1 MANLLWIASER
12 AEGYPLITQVQK
24 KNHKIHLVNS
34 GKDALMYLSTF
45 TCDVIVV
52 DTAHGHSKGVIEMLK
67 MVKKEFPKLEVIVG
81 NIATADAAKMLVDAG
96 ADAVKVGI
104 GPGSICTTRVVAGV
118 GVPQLNAIWDV
129 ASAIQGSGVPVIA
142 DGGIRYSGDIV
153 KALAAGADG
162 LILAG
167 AEAGGLRTTGSESST
182 MVLVPLVADAVDVP
196 IVAAGGIADS
206 RGYRA
211 AMALGAQ
218 GVQVGT
224 RFLASEES
232 PAGAAWKKAIVECTD
247 GGTGLI
253 PFEDTRMAQRLI
265 ITPWIK
271 EKLADQSVKNLTPL
285 LERNPEATGDYE
297 RAAFGSG
304 QVGALIKDIKPIA
317 EIIAEMVS

>member
-1 MANLLWIASER
+1 MEVDPMSKLL
-12 AEGYPLITQVQK
+12 
-24 KNHKIHLVNS
+24 
-34 GKDALMYLSTF
+34 
-45 TCDVIVV
+45 
-52 DTAHGHSKGVIEMLK
+52 EMLGCRYPIIQGPIGMFNSPQ
-67 MVKKEFPKLEVIVG
+67 MVAAVSEAGGYGLLAIGFINDGDTVRRLIDDVRKLTDKPFGANVVLLNPSSGEFLKIL
-81 NIATADAAKMLVDAG
+81 ADAGVKTVTTSVGSPRDIYPVIHDLGMKGIHVVLAA
-96 ADAVKVGI
+96 AHAISAVK
-104 GPGSICTTRVVAGV
+104 
-118 GVPQLNAIWDV
+118 
-129 ASAIQGSGVPVIA
+129 
-142 DGGIRYSGDIV
+142 
-153 KALAAGADG
+153 AGADG
-162 LILAG
+162 LVVVG
-167 AEAGGLRTTGSESST
+167 SEAGGLRTTGSESST

-253 PFEDTRMAQRLI
+253 PLEDTRMAQRLI

>member
-1 MANLLWIASER
+1 MSKLL
-12 AEGYPLITQVQK
+12 
-24 KNHKIHLVNS
+24 
-34 GKDALMYLSTF
+34 
-45 TCDVIVV
+45 
-52 DTAHGHSKGVIEMLK
+52 EMLGCRYPIIQGRIGMFNSPQ
-67 MVKKEFPKLEVIVG
+67 MVAAVSEAGGYGLLAIGFINDGDTVRRLIDDVRKLTDKPFGANVVLLNPSSGEFLKIL
-81 NIATADAAKMLVDAG
+81 ADAGVKTVTTSVGSPRDIYPVIHDLGMKGIHVVLAA
-96 ADAVKVGI
+96 AHAISAVK
-104 GPGSICTTRVVAGV
+104 
-118 GVPQLNAIWDV
+118 
-129 ASAIQGSGVPVIA
+129 
-142 DGGIRYSGDIV
+142 
-153 KALAAGADG
+153 AGADG
-162 LILAG
+162 LVVVG
-167 AEAGGLRTTGSESST
+167 SEAGGLRTTGSESST

-253 PFEDTRMAQRLI
+253 PLEDTRMAQRLI

>member
-1 MANLLWIASER
+1 MSKLL
-12 AEGYPLITQVQK
+12 
-24 KNHKIHLVNS
+24 
-34 GKDALMYLSTF
+34 
-45 TCDVIVV
+45 
-52 DTAHGHSKGVIEMLK
+52 EMLGCRYPIIQGPIGMFNSPQ
-67 MVKKEFPKLEVIVG
+67 MVAAVSEAGGYGLLAIGFINDGDTVRRLIDDVRKLTDKPFGANVVLLNPSSGEFLKIL
-81 NIATADAAKMLVDAG
+81 ADAGVKTVTTSVGSPRAIYPVIHDLGMKGIHVVLA
-96 ADAVKVGI
+96 AAHAISAVK
-104 GPGSICTTRVVAGV
+104 
-118 GVPQLNAIWDV
+118 
-129 ASAIQGSGVPVIA
+129 
-142 DGGIRYSGDIV
+142 
-153 KALAAGADG
+153 AGADG
-162 LILAG
+162 LVVVG
-167 AEAGGLRTTGSESST
+167 SEAGGLRTTGSESST

-224 RFLASEES
+224 RLLASEES

-247 GGTGLI
+247 VGTGLI
-253 PFEDTRMAQRLI
+253 PLEDTRMAQRLI

>member
-1 MANLLWIASER
+1 MSKLL
-12 AEGYPLITQVQK
+12 
-24 KNHKIHLVNS
+24 
-34 GKDALMYLSTF
+34 
-45 TCDVIVV
+45 
-52 DTAHGHSKGVIEMLK
+52 EMLGCRYPIIQGPIGMFNSPQ
-67 MVKKEFPKLEVIVG
+67 MVAAVSEAGGYGLLAIGFINDGDTVRRLIDDVRKLTDKPFGANVVLLNPSSGEFLKIL
-81 NIATADAAKMLVDAG
+81 ADAGVKTVTTSVGSPRDIYPVIHDLGMKGIHVVLAA
-96 ADAVKVGI
+96 AHAISAVK
-104 GPGSICTTRVVAGV
+104 
-118 GVPQLNAIWDV
+118 
-129 ASAIQGSGVPVIA
+129 
-142 DGGIRYSGDIV
+142 
-153 KALAAGADG
+153 AGADG
-162 LILAG
+162 LVVVG
-167 AEAGGLRTTGSESST
+167 SEAGGLRTTGSESST

-253 PFEDTRMAQRLI
+253 PLEDTRMAQRLI